1 VRAEQYWLHGDQA
14 NTRIAAQIALAA
26 FDEQLKLSPQ
36 DRQRHLLRGLTL
48 ALLGR
53 GAEALREGERGK
65 AIGLRNKDAF
75 TGPYYDQ
82 LLARIYMMS
91 GKPELAIDVLEQ
103 ILREPYYLTP
113 AWLRID
119 PTFAPLR
126 GNPRFEKLVR
136 SNATKVA

>member
-1 VRAEQYWLHGDQA
+1 
-14 NTRIAAQIALAA
+14 
-26 FDEQLKLSPQ
+26 
-36 DRQRHLLRGLTL
+36 
-48 ALLGR
+48 
-53 GAEALREGERGK
+53 
-65 AIGLRNKDAF
+65 LRNKDAF